1 VPKRSN
7 IRAKPPGA
15 SAAPALRAA
24 SSPATSSFA
33 RGLALHQAGRLAEA
47 ANIYSQILATTPNH
61 FDSRHLLGVIFLQ
74 SGNHAEALRHI
85 DLALGIGPRSV
96 HALSNRGAALKELGR
111 LDEALVSYDRA
122 LALRPDYA
130 EAHSNRGTILHDL
143 QRYEEALR
151 SYDRALALRPD
162 YADAWC
168 NRAATLHELRRYQ
181 DALASCDRTIALQ
194 PDYPE
199 AYSNR
204 GNSLHALKRFDEAL
218 ACFARALALR
228 PDFAEAHSNQ
238 GNTLHE
244 INRFAD
250 ALVSYDRALALR
262 PQFAAAHSN
271 RGNALQELRRFD
283 EALASYDRALALRP
297 VSAEAHSNRGNALK
311 ELWRFDEAL
320 ASYDRAL
327 ALRPDL
333 ADGHFSAALC
343 RLMLGDFT
351 RGWQQHEWR
360 WETVQLKGTKRP
372 FAQPQWIGDHSLADK
387 TILLHA
393 EQGFGDTLQ
402 FCRYVPR
409 VAALAGRVI
418 LEVPRPLAR
427 LMATLPGGATIVARG
442 DPLPDFD
449 AHCPLLSL
457 PLAFA
462 TQLETIPSQT
472 PYLSAPADAMRAW
485 RDRLDANRLDTD
497 RLDTNRLDTNR
508 FGKTARPRVG
518 LVWAGDP
525 RKKLPGA
532 NRIDRQRSVVFDQ
545 LAPILQVRD
554 CEFHS
559 LQKGDDAIQQL
570 RDSGLDH
577 GVIDNSAHLHDFADT
592 AALIQNLD
600 LVIAV
605 DTAVAHLAGALGKP
619 LWLINRYNTCWR
631 WLLDRDDSPWYPTAR
646 LFRQDKTRQWEP
658 VMARIQAALQQYV
671 RDV

>member
-1 VPKRSN
+1 MNKRSN
-7 IRAKPPGA
+7 IRAKPAAKSG
-15 SAAPALRAA
+15 APAFRAE
-24 SSPATSSFA
+24 SPPATSLFA
-33 RGLALHQAGRLAEA
+33 RGLTLHQAGRLAEA
-47 ANIYSQILATTPNH
+47 ANIYSQILATLPNH

-74 SGNHAEALRHI
+74 SGNPAEALRHI
-85 DLALGIGPRSV
+85 DLALDSSPHNV

-111 LDEALVSYDRA
+111 FDEALGSYDRALGLRPDFADAHSNRGSILHDLQRYEAALASYDRA
-122 LALRPDYA
+122 LALRPD
-130 EAHSNRGTILHDL
+130 H
-143 QRYEEALR
+143 
-151 SYDRALALRPD
+151 
-162 YADAWC
+162 ADALC

-181 DALASCDRTIALQ
+181 EALESCDRTIALQ
-194 PDYPE
+194 PDYAE

-204 GNSLHALKRFDEAL
+204 GNTLQALKRFDEAL

-228 PDFAEAHSNQ
+228 PDYAEAYSNQ

-250 ALVSYDRALALR
+250 ALASYDRALALR

-297 VSAEAHSNRGNALK
+297 DYAEAHSNRGNALK
-311 ELWRFDEAL
+311 ELCRFDEAL
-320 ASYDRAL
+320 ASYDRAV

-343 RLMLGDFT
+343 RLMIGDFA
-351 RGWQQHEWR
+351 RGWQQNEWR
-360 WETVQLKGTKRP
+360 WETVQLKGTKRHFP
-372 FAQPQWIGDHSLADK
+372 QPQWGGGNSLTDK

-409 VAALAGRVI
+409 VAASAGHVI
-418 LEVPRPLAR
+418 LEVPKPLGR
-427 LMATLPGGATIVARG
+427 LMATLSGGATIIARG

-449 AHCPLLSL
+449 VHCPLLSL

-462 TQLETIPSQT
+462 TDLETIPSQV
-472 PYLSAPADAMRAW
+472 PYLSAPADETRAW
-485 RDRLDANRLDTD
+485 RDRLDANRLDA
-497 RLDTNRLDTNR
+497 NR
-508 FGKTARPRVG
+508 FGEKTRLRVG

-532 NRIDRQRSVVFDQ
+532 NRIDRQRSLVFDQ
-545 LAPILQVRD
+545 LAPILQVRH

-559 LQKGDDAIQQL
+559 LQKGDDAVAQL
-570 RDSGLDH
+570 RDSTLDH
-577 GVIDNSAHLHDFADT
+577 GVIDYAADLHDFADT
-592 AALIQNLD
+592 AALIENLD

-631 WLLDRDDSPWYPTAR
+631 WLLDRTDSPWYPTAR
-646 LFRQDKTRQWEP
+646 LFRQDATRQWDP
-658 VMARIQAALQQYV
+658 VMARIQAALQDYV
-671 RDV
+671 RGL